1 MKILFLSSETQSPS
15 TEILTKALKRK
26 GFSIRIED
34 PRNLNFQ
41 LSPAQVFDSKMKP
54 IKCDIVLPRLGMY
67 TLEQGL
73 HVISAFEAMGKRTVN
88 SAESIR
94 LATNKILS
102 ASLFAQ
108 AHLPLPKTY
117 FFHKTSSLYEKVKFQ
132 FPLVLKLPIG
142 SQGKGVAIIHNQ
154 IELNQWSDLIRT
166 AENEFLIQEYIQGTD
181 IRALVF
187 KNQVI
192 ASISR
197 RPKKN
202 EFRANLSLGG
212 SGKKI
217 NLSEKETTLALEAAR
232 CLGLTFCGI
241 DFIRTKHMSYLL
253 EANAFPGLS
262 GISQITKQPLAQII
276 TEGLFSE
283 RT

>member
-1 MKILFLSSETQSPS
+1 
-15 TEILTKALKRK
+15 
-26 GFSIRIED
+26 
-34 PRNLNFQ
+34 
-41 LSPAQVFDSKMKP
+41 
-54 IKCDIVLPRLGMY
+54 MY

-73 HVISAFEAMGKRTVN
+73 HVTSAFEAMGKRTIN

-94 LATNKILS
+94 LATNKLSS
-102 ASLFAQ
+102 ASLFAK
-108 AHLPLPKTY
+108 AHLPIPKTY
-117 FFHKTSSLYEKVKFQ
+117 YFHKTSSLYEKTKFH
-132 FPLVLKLPIG
+132 FPLVIKLPIG
-142 SQGKGVAIIHNQ
+142 SQGKGVAIVRNQ

-166 AENEFLIQEYIQGTD
+166 TENEVLIQEYLKGTD
-181 IRALVF
+181 IRVLVF

-217 NLSEKETTLALEAAR
+217 ILSEKESSLAIEAAR

-241 DFIRTKHMSYLL
+241 DLIRTKQTTYLL

-276 TEGLFSE
+276 TEGLLAE
-283 RT
+283 LT